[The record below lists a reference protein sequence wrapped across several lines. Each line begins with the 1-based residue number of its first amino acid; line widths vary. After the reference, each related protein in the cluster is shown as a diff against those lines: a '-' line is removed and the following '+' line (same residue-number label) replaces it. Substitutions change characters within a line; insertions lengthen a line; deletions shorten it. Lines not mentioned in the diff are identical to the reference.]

1 MTHTITKKV
10 KAQARA
16 RPDLALARGLLLAR
30 EGKTVPMPQ
39 LETKDVTLFLAVKPY
54 MSTKAQRLLDIILI
68 LINPGLK
75 AQGAALDP
83 VPVLTLLNLA
93 KNMAS
98 PPPPQPPEPKLPQVL
113 EPEELVE
120 GEEEGTGDK
129 DMQGGEADEGDTP

>member
-1 MTHTITKKV
+1 M
-10 KAQARA
+10 
-16 RPDLALARGLLLAR
+16 
-30 EGKTVPMPQ
+30 PMPQ

-98 PPPPQPPEPKLPQVL
+98 PPPPSPPSRNCPRYWSRKSWLKGRKKGP
-113 EPEELVE
+113 
-120 GEEEGTGDK
+120 GIKTCK
-129 DMQGGEADEGDTP
+129 GEADEGDTP

>member
-1 MTHTITKKV
+1 
-10 KAQARA
+10 
-16 RPDLALARGLLLAR
+16 
-30 EGKTVPMPQ
+30 VPMPQ